1 MKDTLLRNLMDT
13 LRKSL
18 LQEDAIRLIILL
30 DAWKTLSREKKI
42 TSSSLTFTAFYNSEI
57 TVERFIETLEELSLD
72 HKIFDLFLPF
82 GHARNKMDDTT
93 LATLFNEVSSSE
105 PLSDIGLLLNKL
117 DTRQRQAI
125 ALQVS
130 ELGVKLLDDSCD
142 EIYAPFN
149 MDMSFTYFTGKPVY
163 AESLGDEFLVEAMK
177 IIDHLPIE
185 YKHSDPLNEPMFI
198 NTQAKHLLRQFKC
211 TLSFPPFNIRGANNY
226 YTNDIY
232 NRFKVFNGKGSQDVA
247 HLEHILAQ
255 TEGKAIVLMPVGFNY
270 RASTE
275 FAMRKHLVNSNLI
288 EAVLQLPPHLH
299 PHTSIET
306 TLLVLNFHKEDKN
319 VQFINLNQDHF
330 VQKGKRQITFKD
342 LDEIISIFSR
352 RESIE
357 DISSLVTNDEIADNN
372 YAFSIDR
379 YVVSK
384 EAQAL
389 EQALTS
395 YEVLSLD
402 EIADIRRSQMFKDE
416 ETGVEII
423 ELSPGELNAAGYTTT
438 ASRRKKIGSQ
448 ESKLQTYV
456 LQKDDIILSTKG
468 TIGKV
473 TIIGES
479 DTPLIASQAMQV
491 IRPTNTQINP
501 IVLYMY
507 LKSDIG
513 QALLKQLVA
522 GVAMPQIATSEIK
535 QFKVPILSTSEQ
547 EHIIQQFN
555 NEVTLY
561 ATIEETKNKIKKI
574 HSNFLGEN

>member
-18 LQEDAIRLIILL
+18 LQEDAIRLIVLL

-42 TSSSLTFTAFYNSEI
+42 TSSSLTFTTFYNSEI
-57 TVERFIETLEELSLD
+57 TVERFKETLEQLSLD

-82 GHARNKMDDTT
+82 GHARNKIDDTT

-105 PLSDIGLLLNKL
+105 PLTDIGLLLNTF
-117 DTRQRQAI
+117 DVRHRQAI

-130 ELGVKLLDDSCD
+130 ELGIKLLGDSCD

-149 MDMSFTYFTGKPVY
+149 MDMSFTYFTDKPVY

-177 IIDHLPIE
+177 IIDHLPVQ
-185 YKHSDPLNEPMFI
+185 YKHTDPLDKPMFI
-198 NTQAKHLLRQFKC
+198 NSHAKHQLRKFKC
-211 TLSFPPFNIRGANNY
+211 TLSFPPFNMRGANNY

-342 LDEIISIFSR
+342 LDEIISIYTQK
-352 RESIE
+352 ESIE
-357 DISSLVTNDEIADNN
+357 DISTVVSNDEIASNN
-372 YAFSIDR
+372 YVFSIDR

-389 EQALTS
+389 EQALAS
-395 YEVLSLD
+395 YEVMPLD
-402 EIADIRRSQMFKDE
+402 DIADIRRSQMFKDE
-416 ETGVEII
+416 ETGLEVI
-423 ELSPGELNAAGYTTT
+423 ELSPGELANAGYTVNS
-438 ASRRKKIGSQ
+438 SRHKQIGSQ

-456 LQKDDIILSTKG
+456 LQKNDIILGTKG

-473 TIIGES
+473 AIIGDS
-479 DTPLIASQAMQV
+479 STPLIASQAMQV
-491 IRPTNTQINP
+491 IRPTNTQVDP

-535 QFKVPILSTSEQ
+535 KFKVPVLSLSEQ
-547 EHIIQQFN
+547 EHIMHQFQK
-555 NEVTLY
+555 EIELY
-561 ATIEETKNKIKKI
+561 ETIEEQKNVIKKI